1 MRLRFLC
8 ILAGIALLAAPLAL
22 AQTTGSVSGIVRD
35 TNGAPLPGATVSI
48 SGPQMPLPR
57 TVTTRVDGAF
67 SFASLIPG
75 TYQLKAELQGLGTFA
90 QDVVVSLA
98 KDTEVRPVLRATA
111 AESVEVTAALPLVDT
126 KSTEVSQVT
135 TRATLEKLPLERTF
149 SGTFQL
155 APGVV
160 DSGVAISNTNVGINA
175 GGGRQDNTFLYDGV
189 NVTNPFFGDLYQDFA
204 ELDIQEVNITR
215 AGVSPEYGRTGGF
228 VVNGVTKSGTN
239 NFHGDLRVEFQ
250 ASSFVADSKDP
261 NLQTKTERF
270 RPGVDAG
277 GPLVKDHLFGYG
289 SLNYYRANQTDRINS
304 TGDLPD
310 SVLAIKEYF
319 AKLTANP
326 ISSIL
331 LEGSFRY
338 RDINETNADINLDA
352 ASTADIP
359 FEIDRVGVL
368 SAFWSV
374 TPSFNLEAKFNHN
387 DYPSGAAPVIP
398 IGFQGPFDPINPAN
412 TGYWCPPGSQACFGV
427 NPLLVNNNAFRRDE
441 YRLTGTYLSHFGGAS
456 HEAKLGIYYSDNK
469 EDKLTVSNGWGSI
482 VRTTTSNCL
491 LDADGNDD
499 PTRSSPCYRAR
510 YNPIQPAQISRGR
523 TLGIFAQD
531 QATWNRLTLNI
542 GVLLNQDKFIPNDDG
557 TFTFVQGDFHV
568 PNSILNGEHGACSDP
583 EHDPAGCTFQ
593 DTYTF
598 PFSKQIQP
606 RVGLAYEVDAKAH
619 DKVYVNYARYDNMD
633 NQSFARAAAPV
644 RLVRTD
650 TYFDI
655 ATGAQG
661 VSVTRSNNTGKIVL
675 GNIDPTYTD
684 EFAFGYARP
693 LGGGWEAEISG
704 IWRETKDIIEDF
716 GANDVDNQVDG
727 PSDFRYGNI
736 PGFRKYKA
744 LTFQA
749 RKAYGDNW
757 TLDVSYT
764 LSRLT
769 GNWDLDYASQ
779 LFYSSSYIEDG
790 PFLTVESPNRKGT
803 LIGNRTHVGKVFAT
817 YHLPTNT
824 NIGGFLRVQSGR
836 PWEARGIDPVYAT
849 DYLYLEKAGSRT
861 LPTWTN
867 FDLSLSQDI
876 PLGPATVRVEAR
888 VLNLFNSQPPLTVD
902 QDLCTDVCTSL
913 PITDPD
919 LINPNFGRPT
929 SYATPRRFFVSA
941 LVSF

>member
-1 MRLRFLC
+1 MRLRSLC
-8 ILAGIALLAAPLAL
+8 LVVGIAALVAPLAF
-22 AQTTGSVSGIVRD
+22 AQTTGSVSGVVRD
-35 TNGAPLPGATVSI
+35 SNGAPLPGVLVSI
-48 SGPQMPLPR
+48 SGPQMPLAR
-57 TVTTRVDGAF
+57 TVTTRNDGAF
-67 SFASLIPG
+67 GFSNLIPG
-75 TYQLKAELQGLGTFA
+75 TYQLKAELQGLGAFA
-90 QDVVVSLA
+90 QDVVVALA

-126 KSTEVSQVT
+126 KSTELSQVT
-135 TRATLEKLPLERTF
+135 TRTTLEKLPLERTF

-175 GGGRQDNTFLYDGV
+175 GGGRQDNTYLYDGV

-215 AGVSPEYGRTGGF
+215 AGVTPEYGRTGGF

-239 NFHGDLRVEFQ
+239 NLHGDVRVEFQ
-250 ASSFVADSKDP
+250 PSSFVADSKDP

-289 SLNYYRANQTDRINS
+289 SLNYYRAKETDRVNS

-310 SVLAIKEYF
+310 SVLSIKEYF
-319 AKLTANP
+319 GKLTANP
-326 ISSIL
+326 TSSVL
-331 LEGSFRY
+331 LDGSFRY
-338 RDINETNADINLDA
+338 RNIAQTNADIGLDA

-359 FEIDRVGVL
+359 FEIDRVAVL
-368 SAFWSV
+368 SAFWTV

-387 DYPSGAAPVIP
+387 DYPSGAKPVLP
-398 IGFQGPFDPINPAN
+398 LGFKPPFNAADPASV
-412 TGYWCPPGSQACFGV
+412 GYWCPPGSEACFGG
-427 NPLLVNNNAFRRDE
+427 NPLAINDDGFRRDE
-441 YRLTGTYLSHFGGAS
+441 YRLTGTYLSHFAGAA
-456 HEAKLGIYYSDNK
+456 HEAKLGLYYSDNR
-469 EDKLTVSNGWGSI
+469 EDLNRIANGWGAITFRSS
-482 VRTTTSNCL
+482 SNCEPE
-491 LDADGNDD
+491 A
-499 PTRSSPCYRAR
+499 RCYRAR
-510 YNPIQPAQISRGR
+510 YSPEQAPQISRGR

-542 GVLLNQDKFIPNDDG
+542 GVLLNQDKFIPNDNG
-557 TFTFVQGDFHV
+557 EFTFVRGDFHV
-568 PNSILNGEHGACSDP
+568 PNDILNGEHGACSDP
-583 EHDPAGCTFQ
+583 LHDPAGCTYK

-606 RVGLAYEVDAKAH
+606 RVGIAYEVDAKAH
-619 DKVYVNYARYDNMD
+619 DKAYVNYARYDNMD
-633 NQSFARAAAPV
+633 NQSFARAAAPI
-644 RLVRTD
+644 RLYRTD
-650 TYFDI
+650 AYFSS
-655 ATGAQG
+655 TGQFLTEF
-661 VSVTRSNNTGKIVL
+661 VRSNNTGKIVL

-684 EFAFGYARP
+684 EFSLGYARP
-693 LGGGWEAEISG
+693 LGGGWSAEISG
-704 IWRETKDIIEDF
+704 VWRETKDIIEDF
-716 GANDVDNQVDG
+716 GANDVNNQVDG

-744 LTFQA
+744 LTLQA

-769 GNWDLDYASQ
+769 GNWDLDYATQ

-790 PFLTVESPNRKGT
+790 PFLTVETPNRKGT

-817 YHLPTNT
+817 YHFATNT
-824 NIGGFLRVQSGR
+824 NVGGFLRVQSGR
-836 PWEARGIDPVYAT
+836 PWEARGIDPVYGT
-849 DYLYLEKAGSRT
+849 DYVYLEKAGSRT

-867 FDLSLSQDI
+867 FDLSVSQDI
-876 PLGPATVRVEAR
+876 PLGGATVRIEGR
-888 VLNLFNSQPPLTVD
+888 VLNLFNSQPPLSVD

-913 PITDPD
+913 PVSSD
-919 LINPNFGRPT
+919 LLNPNFGRAT
-929 SYATPRRFFVSA
+929 SYATPRRFFVTA